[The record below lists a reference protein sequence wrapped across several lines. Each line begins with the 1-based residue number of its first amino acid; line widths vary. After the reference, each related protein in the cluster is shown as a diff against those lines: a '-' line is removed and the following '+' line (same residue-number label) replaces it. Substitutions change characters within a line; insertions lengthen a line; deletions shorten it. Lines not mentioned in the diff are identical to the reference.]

1 MVGGAGSLYGVREGV
16 CPGVR
21 LEEELRW
28 LAHRFHG
35 VMCSGHAQDPAFAP
49 SSSEVAV
56 GLFGLSVFCYAG
68 RDWGQEK
75 KGDDRG

>member
-1 MVGGAGSLYGVREGV
+1 M

-28 LAHRFHG
+28 SVYPFHG
-35 VMCSGHAQDPAFAP
+35 VMCSGHAQDPDFAP

-56 GLFGLSVFCYAG
+56 GLFGLFVSCYAVMVVWFSHSVVSNSF
-68 RDWGQEK
+68 RP
-75 KGDDRG
+75 RGL